1 MKNIENEDIPVL
13 APEAEEKDETKMN
26 KTQLIQKIAENGNM
40 TKKDAEVA
48 LNAVVAAIA
57 DAVAA
62 GEKVQVSGFGSF
74 DVKARD
80 ARTGRNPKT
89 GEAVEIAASKRV
101 VFSAAQALKDKLN

>member
-1 MKNIENEDIPVL
+1 
-13 APEAEEKDETKMN
+13 MN
-26 KTQLIQKIAENGNM
+26 KAQLIQKIAENGNM

-48 LNAVVAAIA
+48 LNAVVAAIT

-62 GEKVQVSGFGSF
+62 GDKVQVSGFGSF

-101 VFSAAQALKDKLN
+101 VFIAAQALKDKIN

>member
-1 MKNIENEDIPVL
+1 
-13 APEAEEKDETKMN
+13 MN
-26 KTQLIQKIAENGNM
+26 KTQLIEAVAAKTDL
-40 TKKDAEVA
+40 TKKGAEA
-48 LNAVVAAIA
+48 AVAAVLESIE
-57 DAVAA
+57 DALAA

>member
-1 MKNIENEDIPVL
+1 
-13 APEAEEKDETKMN
+13 MN

-74 DVKARD
+74 DVKARE

-101 VFSAAQALKDKLN
+101 VFAAAQALKDKLN

>member
-1 MKNIENEDIPVL
+1 
-13 APEAEEKDETKMN
+13 MN

-40 TKKDAEVA
+40 TKKDAEAA
-48 LNAVVAAIA
+48 LNAVVAAIS

-62 GEKVQVSGFGSF
+62 DEKVQVSGFGSF

-89 GEAVEIAASKRV
+89 GEAVEIAASKRI
-101 VFSAAQALKDKLN
+101 VFTAAQALKDKIN

>member
-1 MKNIENEDIPVL
+1 
-13 APEAEEKDETKMN
+13 MN

-74 DVKARD
+74 DVRARD
-80 ARTGRNPKT
+80 ARPGRNPKT
-89 GEAVEIAASKRV
+89 GEAVELAASKRV

>member
-1 MKNIENEDIPVL
+1 
-13 APEAEEKDETKMN
+13 MN

-40 TKKDAEVA
+40 TKKDAEAA
-48 LNAVVAAIA
+48 LNAVVAAIS

-74 DVKARD
+74 DAKARD

-89 GEAVEIAASKRV
+89 GEAVEIAASKRI
-101 VFSAAQALKDKLN
+101 VFTAAQALKDKIN

>member
-1 MKNIENEDIPVL
+1 
-13 APEAEEKDETKMN
+13 MN

-40 TKKDAEVA
+40 TKKDAEAA
-48 LNAVVAAIA
+48 LNAVVAAISE
-57 DAVAA
+57 AVAA

-101 VFSAAQALKDKLN
+101 VFTAAQALKDQIN

>member
-1 MKNIENEDIPVL
+1 
-13 APEAEEKDETKMN
+13 MN

-89 GEAVEIAASKRV
+89 GEAVEIADSKRV

>member
-1 MKNIENEDIPVL
+1 
-13 APEAEEKDETKMN
+13 MN
-26 KTQLIQKIAENGNM
+26 KAQLIQKIAENGNM

-48 LNAVVAAIA
+48 LNAVVAAVA

-62 GEKVQVSGFGSF
+62 GEKVQISGFGSF
-74 DVKARD
+74 DVKARE

-101 VFSAAQALKDKLN
+101 VFSAAQALKDKIN

>member
-1 MKNIENEDIPVL
+1 
-13 APEAEEKDETKMN
+13 MN

-57 DAVAA
+57 EAVAA

-101 VFSAAQALKDKLN
+101 VFSAAQALKDKIN

>member
-1 MKNIENEDIPVL
+1 
-13 APEAEEKDETKMN
+13 MN

-48 LNAVVAAIA
+48 LNAVVSAIA

-74 DVKARD
+74 DVKARE

>member
-1 MKNIENEDIPVL
+1 
-13 APEAEEKDETKMN
+13 MN

-40 TKKDAEVA
+40 TKKDAEAA
-48 LNAVVAAIA
+48 LKAVI
-57 DAVAA
+57 DAVSDAIVA
-62 GEKVQVSGFGSF
+62 GDKIQISGFGSF

-101 VFSAAQALKDKLN
+101 VFTAAQSLKDKIN

>member
-1 MKNIENEDIPVL
+1 
-13 APEAEEKDETKMN
+13 MN

-48 LNAVVAAIA
+48 LNAVVAAISE
-57 DAVAA
+57 AVAA

-74 DVKARD
+74 DVKARE

-101 VFSAAQALKDKLN
+101 VFTAAQALKDKIN

>member
-1 MKNIENEDIPVL
+1 
-13 APEAEEKDETKMN
+13 
-26 KTQLIQKIAENGNM
+26 LIQKIAENGNM

-48 LNAVVAAIA
+48 LKAVIDAIS
-57 DAVAA
+57 DGVAA

-80 ARTGRNPKT
+80 ARMGRNPKT

-101 VFSAAQALKDKLN
+101 VFTAAQVLKDKLN

>member
-1 MKNIENEDIPVL
+1 
-13 APEAEEKDETKMN
+13 MN

-48 LNAVVAAIA
+48 LKAVIDAIS

-80 ARTGRNPKT
+80 ARMGRNPKT

-101 VFSAAQALKDKLN
+101 VFSAAQVLKDKLN

>member
-1 MKNIENEDIPVL
+1 
-13 APEAEEKDETKMN
+13 MN
-26 KTQLIQKIAENGNM
+26 KAQLIQKIAENGNM

-48 LNAVVAAIA
+48 LNAVVAAIS

-89 GEAVEIAASKRV
+89 GEAVEIPASKYV
-101 VFSAAQALKDKLN
+101 AFSAGSTLKEKVNG

>member
-1 MKNIENEDIPVL
+1 
-13 APEAEEKDETKMN
+13 MN

-40 TKKDAEVA
+40 TKKDAEAA
-48 LNAVVAAIA
+48 LNAVVAAIS

-89 GEAVEIAASKRV
+89 GEAVEIPASKYV
-101 VFSAAQALKDKLN
+101 AFSAGSALKDKVNG